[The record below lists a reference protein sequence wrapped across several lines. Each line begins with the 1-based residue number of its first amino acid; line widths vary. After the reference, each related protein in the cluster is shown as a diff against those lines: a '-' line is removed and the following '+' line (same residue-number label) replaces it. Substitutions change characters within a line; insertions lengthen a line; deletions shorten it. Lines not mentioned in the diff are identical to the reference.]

1 MDIRKLHFFDKAG
14 YDLNFKWNENRQC
27 WEGNIYLPKI
37 SVGLYSN
44 TSIYIMEET
53 ESGDTKRYIFPK
65 SDEDNREITF
75 SWDILNTFVDEFFMF
90 TFDTSYIQEDTSAL
104 TYKENDCP
112 ECKSVL
118 VTTFD
123 EYKIPLET
131 EDMSRALPVHVAFIS
146 LEKYDSNTFKRTLVM
161 SSNFRE
167 IARITFFAETI
178 EEDERLRIWND
189 NLGYNLSKNDAMIFK
204 KSNIKEPYPDY
215 KILNEKRK
223 ELMIEGHNI
232 YPHIGSYK
240 ALINA
245 IKFFGYDNLNI
256 VEFWRNVNEEDD
268 NFGKLYHVKKYTLSD
283 DEVVFINDHKIK
295 LPNSNYRKLTN
306 IALTYRINRPVALNE
321 KESESA
327 DENTYYD
334 VYELPYTE
342 ECFDYTLEEALIK
355 LFALRDKLNKEF
367 MPGRSKIVDIIGE
380 ANYFGLCGLV
390 HNQSF
395 GFTYQ
400 YKSGTRLS
408 IGVFPQ
414 NHIRITNNK
423 LLREFIYKNNIE
435 NWNDKYNIIQDT
447 MIQNIDTLVDDN
459 GNDLPISD
467 RKEDVNT
474 YITNEYERVDVYKKF
489 YKELTETHT
498 IDDDPEDDLFDYFEG
513 SYTTGQTGYLE
524 NTISAKVILTN
535 TSFESK
541 TFSGMDSSFGNTN
554 PFYTFENIDTVG
566 INNIKWEVRYSN
578 DQIDEDLKKI
588 GVNRDYNEN
597 GVKTWSATKASD
609 NGDIKEF
616 NSVFFELPYTGYY
629 DVVLEVT
636 DNYNNISRMVF
647 TKYIKVEPYNL
658 DIRGFY
664 YDARKIPDELLKEI
678 RYINMF
684 CDGGDSDSD
693 SDSDSNSDSS
703 YSMDEYAYYQLDE
716 LIDDLSWTEYTTG
729 DVYDYKYYDV
739 MKEYILEK
747 LRMLTDMASVES
759 STTNID
765 EMSMPIYKTNFDRV
779 RYENITAGFPDDY
792 YTKFYNEDMTEFY
805 IYKANFLFGELAQYN
820 KASFKFD
827 NTPIGTSIVNEI
839 EGTPN
844 PTYVEMVN
852 EGPYVFDALN
862 EEWEFVDNLNN
873 SIKKLIPNIK
883 SARYIKNGVDVKPYT
898 WILLGYEN
906 SKISGKCNPHW
917 IVENV
922 TTHKQKYE
930 HYGKFFT
937 LLLKEEGD
945 YVVTLKVDD
954 VNGNSY
960 EISRN
965 LIIVSN
971 DANYRLYTPF
981 KIDYDAYFN
990 EKNAKRLKLITEM
1003 NKLNDTT
1010 Y

>member
-44 TSIYIMEET
+44 TSIYVMEE
-53 ESGDTKRYIFPK
+53 SNNRYIFPK
-65 SDEDNREITF
+65 SDTENTEITF
-75 SWDILNTFVDEFFMF
+75 TWDILNTFVDEFFMF

-104 TYKENDCP
+104 TYKENDGP

-189 NLGYNLSKNDAMIFK
+189 NLGYNISKNDAMIFK

-240 ALINA
+240 ALLNA

-268 NFGKLYHVKKYTLSD
+268 NFGKLYHVKKYTLTD
-283 DEVVFINDHKIK
+283 NEAIFINDHKIK

-306 IALTYRINRPVALNE
+306 IALSYRINRPVLLNE
-321 KESESA
+321 RESESC
-327 DENTYYD
+327 DDNVYYD

-367 MPGRSKIVDIIGE
+367 MPGRSKIVDVIGE
-380 ANYFGLCGLV
+380 ASYFGLCGLV
-390 HNQSF
+390 HSSSF

-400 YKSGTRLS
+400 YEAGTKLS
-408 IGVFPQ
+408 IDVFPQ

-423 LLREFIYKNNIE
+423 LLKEFIYKNNIE

-447 MIQNIDTLVDDN
+447 MIQNIETLVDDN

-474 YITNEYERVDVYKKF
+474 YITNEYERVDIYKRF

-498 IDDDPEDDLFDYFEG
+498 IDDDPEDDLYDYFDD
-513 SYTTGQTGYLE
+513 SYTTGQSGYLE

-535 TSFESK
+535 TSFVSK
-541 TFSGMDSSFGNTN
+541 TFSDMNSSFGNTN
-554 PFYTFENIDTVG
+554 PFYTFENLDSVG

-597 GVKTWSATKASD
+597 GVKTWNAIKASD

-629 DVVLEVT
+629 DVVLEVM

-693 SDSDSNSDSS
+693 SNSDSNSNGDTE
-703 YSMDEYAYYQLDE
+703 YTTNEYAYYQLDE

-729 DVYDYKYYDV
+729 DVYDYKYYEV

-747 LRMLTDMASVES
+747 LRTLTDMASVES
-759 STTNID
+759 ATTSID
-765 EMSMPIYKTNFDRV
+765 EMSMPIYKTEFV
-779 RYENITAGFPDDY
+779 KFKYGENE
-792 YTKFYNEDMTEFY
+792 YTRFYNDDMTEFS
-805 IYKANFLFGELAQYN
+805 IYTITYDFGNFKKFGKITFKGDAQPGDSPIAYSYVSEIDG
-820 KASFKFD
+820 KPLPLEVKTQ
-827 NTPIGTSIVNEI
+827 NT
-839 EGTPN
+839 
-844 PTYVEMVN
+844 
-852 EGPYVFDALN
+852 GPYVFDALN
-862 EEWEFVDNLNN
+862 EEWEYADNLNN
-873 SIKKLIPNIK
+873 TIKKLIPNIK

-981 KIDYDAYFN
+981 KTDYDAYFN

-1003 NKLNDTT
+1003 EKLNDAT
-1010 Y
+1010 YS